1 MSQQAQA
8 SYIEQI
14 GGYIADNPNID
25 IGETSWHRFSISDA
39 LFIIPRRLI
48 LFLLSIANYPPYTTL
63 MFLFDHILFPPFG
76 RIIYV

>member
-25 IGETSWHRFSISDA
+25 FERCGQG
-39 LFIIPRRLI
+39 
-48 LFLLSIANYPPYTTL
+48 NYPLAFIET
-63 MFLFDHILFPPFG
+63 DKA
-76 RIIYV
+76 